1 MHRQCNVT
9 SLITP
14 SSAPE
19 AKNSASNVAASAS
32 IACHVDVKRLSL
44 SCGFIDP
51 VDELCGEGAMQD
63 VSGTPACS
71 STQAGVP
78 GHEPIGLIANSG
90 ADRSDPDPSLI

>member
-1 MHRQCNVT
+1 
-9 SLITP
+9 LIIP

-44 SCGFIDP
+44 SCGFIDA
-51 VDELCGEGAMQD
+51 VDEGCGKGAMHD

-71 STQAGVP
+71 STQVRVR

-90 ADRSDPDPSLI
+90 AARGDPDPSFI